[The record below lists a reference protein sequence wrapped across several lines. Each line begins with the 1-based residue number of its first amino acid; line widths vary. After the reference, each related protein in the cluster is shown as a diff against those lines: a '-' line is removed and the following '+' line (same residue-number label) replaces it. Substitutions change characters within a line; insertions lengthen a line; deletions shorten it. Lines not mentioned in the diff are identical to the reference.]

1 MVRSPLHPPLLFHV
15 KRSPLG
21 VTDSCRVHIA
31 DSYSSWPWNGA
42 AALWSCGAL
51 TCSPHVRRQR
61 STSGSSGLIGMHHP
75 KAHSSTV
82 VSRETRVLILPR
94 DRAGR
99 RVRPIARPR
108 RLPWLHCASQHQ
120 RCGTTRIKD
129 GDLQQLDNMLQALD
143 ARKGYIV
150 DWASRYVQSLA
161 KENDMDI
168 HIGIPI
174 RKRQ

>member
-1 MVRSPLHPPLLFHV
+1 MTGIPTISHGPKPSAPPPPLLFHV

-51 TCSPHVRRQR
+51 TCSPHVRRER
-61 STSGSSGLIGMHHP
+61 STIGSSGLIGMHHP
-75 KAHSSTV
+75 KAHSSTA
-82 VSRETRVLILPR
+82 VSRETHVLILPR

-120 RCGTTRIKD
+120 HCGSSARSRRRAWHRHEGTYVVRV
-129 GDLQQLDNMLQALD
+129 DL
-143 ARKGYIV
+143 
-150 DWASRYVQSLA
+150 
-161 KENDMDI
+161 
-168 HIGIPI
+168 P
-174 RKRQ
+174 